1 MVLGAVVAEKP
12 GVIGRLQQLQ
22 ALFVETVDWTGAAV
36 DPIEHAK
43 ADLVHRR
50 PPVAYR
56 AILGRPGGERN
67 EIQVKQSLR
76 IAKRTP
82 AFLFDLID
90 PSPRQGPVRGQKYG
104 FGCPRL
110 DGSIAPE
117 PAVRLPMD

>member
-1 MVLGAVVAEKP
+1 MVLGEVVAEKP

-43 ADLVHRR
+43 TDLVHRR
-50 PPVAYR
+50 PPLAYR

-67 EIQVKQSLR
+67 EVQVKQSLR

-90 PSPRQGPVRGQKYG
+90 PTPRQDPVRGITSRSRRSRRTCATG
-104 FGCPRL
+104 R
-110 DGSIAPE
+110 STA
-117 PAVRLPMD
+117 

>member
-1 MVLGAVVAEKP
+1 MVLGEVVAEKP

-36 DPIEHAK
+36 DPVEHAK

-50 PPVAYR
+50 PPLAYR

-82 AFLFDLID
+82 AVLPEARSGSGHEDQFRP
-90 PSPRQGPVRGQKYG
+90 PSLSGR
-104 FGCPRL
+104 CRL
-110 DGSIAPE
+110 SEATFAG
-117 PAVRLPMD
+117 M

>member
-1 MVLGAVVAEKP
+1 MVLGEVVAEKP

-50 PPVAYR
+50 PPLAYR
-56 AILGRPGGERN
+56 AILGRPGGKRN

-82 AFLFDLID
+82 ASTSSWPDLGG
-90 PSPRQGPVRGQKYG
+90 RAE
-104 FGCPRL
+104 L
-110 DGSIAPE
+110 IAPGF
-117 PAVRLPMD
+117 ATRF

>member
-1 MVLGAVVAEKP
+1 MVLGEVVAEKP

-50 PPVAYR
+50 PPLAYR

-90 PSPRQGPVRGQKYG
+90 PSPRQDPVRGNP
-104 FGCPRL
+104 PRSSSRRAAA
-110 DGSIAPE
+110 G
-117 PAVRLPMD
+117 